1 MGFSTRSYARPYIGG
16 GLPGA
21 IKILLIAN
29 TAVFVLQL
37 LGLDKFLVHY
47 FALRPSAVVFSFAIW
62 QLATYTFLHGGFM
75 HILFNMLALW
85 MFGREIEEVW
95 GRQRFMRFYFIC
107 AIGAGICILLA
118 NYLIPSG
125 RPDIPTIGASG
136 AVFGVMLVSAMLW
149 PDRIVYFNFLFP
161 IKMKYLVMIYGAI
174 AFYSS
179 ADMNSGVSNI
189 GHVGGLLTAF
199 IYMKTPRLR
208 RWDPLASARYSYS
221 QWKLARAKKKFQ
233 VYMRKQ
239 GSNRDIN

>member
-1 MGFSTRSYARPYIGG
+1 MGFSTRSYARPYLRG

-37 LGLDKFLVHY
+37 LGLNRFLVDY
-47 FALRPSAVVFSFAIW
+47 FALRPSAVVFNFAVW
-62 QLATYTFLHGGFM
+62 QVATYAFLHGGVM

-85 MFGREIEEVW
+85 MFGRDIEETW

-107 AIGAGICILLA
+107 AIGAGIGIVLA

-125 RPDIPTIGASG
+125 RPDIPTLGASG
-136 AVFGVMLVSAMLW
+136 AVYGVMLVSAMLW

-233 VYMRKQ
+233 VYMRKK